1 MAQTQHEGHGCYRCR
16 PHDVQGPFRS
26 QDGGEGPLLE
36 SAETTLSE
44 DGTEVVLFG
53 GYSAR
58 EIAQKRARETGG
70 QVYLNEISGNIRK
83 RGATKAAEYAV
94 ATAPVYT
101 LRAPDADHDRV
112 YRAYW
117 RPL

>member
-1 MAQTQHEGHGCYRCR
+1 MAHAQQTSHGCYRCR
-16 PHDVQGPFRS
+16 PHDDEGPFRS
-26 QDGGEGPLLE
+26 QKGGDGPLLE
-36 SAETTLSE
+36 SAETTFSE
-44 DGTEVVLFG
+44 DGCEVILFG

-58 EIAQKRARETGG
+58 EIAQKRAREHGG
-70 QVYLNEISGNIRK
+70 QVYVNEVSSNIRK
-83 RGATKAAEYAV
+83 RGASKTAEYAV
-94 ATAPVYT
+94 ATGPVYT